1 MADNSTEPTP
11 LLVLDFGDGK
21 RGEFKAHRFANQF
34 LMVKHIDNM
43 FSGGYDGLVAATTLA
58 MDQVLPEEKEALEQ
72 FLYENGRSDQYIIA
86 VQNGLNGVWSGE
98 TNLPL
103 ESSQD
108 SSETTS
114 PQDGDQS
121 STEDSSS
128 PATPEE
134 TRLESRGGLSLFPG
148 LPLRSVLMATYAVLR
163 ELSDEPDE
171 LDGRLGFE
179 SEEVMKS
186 TNWTRWRTSG
196 VVGCC

>member
-1 MADNSTEPTP
+1 MAETYGDKVAEADARHDAKARGEYQTYPHTGETVP

-21 RGEFKAHRFANQF
+21 RGEFKAHRYANQF

-43 FSGGYDGLVAATTLA
+43 FAGGYDGLVAATTLA
-58 MDQVLPEEKEALEQ
+58 MDQVLPEEKEKLEQ
-72 FLYENGRSDQYIIA
+72 FLFENGRSDQYIIA
-86 VQNGLNGVWSGE
+86 IQNGLNGVLSGE

-121 STEDSSS
+121 STDDSSS

-134 TRLESRGGLSLFPG
+134 TRPNLE
-148 LPLRSVLMATYAVLR
+148 VA
-163 ELSDEPDE
+163 
-171 LDGRLGFE
+171 
-179 SEEVMKS
+179 
-186 TNWTRWRTSG
+186 
-196 VVGCC
+196 